1 MISLFK
7 NTTTHR
13 ATNVTP
19 HQYLKDSRARK
30 PKINTLADLPLW
42 SCLRDIPIQVGT
54 VSEPVGTLSQQSST
68 DYKNTV
74 LLSSPKPRP
83 AAALSP
89 AWDLEMSPAIPQL
102 TDVFSAVY
110 NSVRSFGTRL
120 LCGYKRCHKGIS
132 EADLCLS
139 PLQDAVSDNVTDIQ
153 ASAAH
158 ERGPSSTLYDEN
170 FWCFHCNAVVCFLI
184 SSLSVWVLLSHF
196 IFFWSHNCPL

>member
-1 MISLFK
+1 MISLLK
-7 NTTTHR
+7 NTTTLR

-19 HQYLKDSRARK
+19 HQYLKDSGARK
-30 PKINTLADLPLW
+30 PKINTSADLPLW
-42 SCLRDIPIQVGT
+42 SCLRDIPIQVST
-54 VSEPVGTLSQQSST
+54 VSERVGTLSQQSST

-74 LLSSPKPRP
+74 LLSFLKPRP

-89 AWDLEMSPAIPQL
+89 VWDLEMSPAIPQL

-120 LCGYKRCHKGIS
+120 LCGYKHCHKGIS

-158 ERGPSSTLYDEN
+158 ERA
-170 FWCFHCNAVVCFLI
+170 HQA
-184 SSLSVWVLLSHF
+184 LSMMKTFGVFIVIPLSA
-196 IFFWSHNCPL
+196 S